1 VSGPQVS
8 SAVGSGLSLEGR
20 TAVVL
25 GGTSGIGRAISLGLA
40 AAGADVV
47 AAARRAAE
55 VAETADAIEA
65 AGRKTLRLTADV
77 TKRETLE
84 AVRDATLAAFGKV
97 DILVNCA
104 GKTKRLPAMDYDE
117 ASWNDILDV
126 NLTGTLRG
134 CQVFGKPMLQRG
146 YGRIINIASLTT
158 FVAFHETAPYGA
170 SKAAV
175 GALTKSLAIEW
186 GPRGVT
192 VNAIAPGVFRTA
204 LNEALLDGTERGKE
218 IKLRTPGGRFGKV
231 EEVAGAAVFLASDA
245 AGFVNGH
252 ILVVD
257 GGYLASGVN
266 Q

>member
-1 VSGPQVS
+1 VAGPA
-8 SAVGSGLSLEGR
+8 SALNLDGR

-47 AAARRAAE
+47 ASARRPAE
-55 VAETADAIEA
+55 VVATADAIEA
-65 AGRKTLRLTADV
+65 AGRKTLRLTSDV
-77 TKRETLE
+77 TSRPTLE
-84 AVRDATLAAFGKV
+84 ALRDATLAAFGKV

-117 ASWNDILDV
+117 ASWNDIIDT

-134 CQVFGKPMLQRG
+134 CQVFGKPMLACG

-175 GALTKSLAIEW
+175 GALTKSLAVEW

-204 LNEALLDGTERGKE
+204 LNAELLDGTERGRE
-218 IKLRTPGGRFGKV
+218 IKLRTPGGRFGQV
-231 EEVAGAAVFLASDA
+231 EEVAGAAVFLASA
-245 AGFVNGH
+245 SAGFVNGH

-257 GGYLASGVN
+257 GGYLASWVN

>member
-1 VSGPQVS
+1 VAGPA
-8 SAVGSGLSLEGR
+8 SALNLDGR

-47 AAARRAAE
+47 ASARRPAE
-55 VAETADAIEA
+55 VAATADEIEA
-65 AGRKTLRLTADV
+65 AGRKTLRLTSDV
-77 TKRETLE
+77 TSRPTLE
-84 AVRDATLAAFGKV
+84 ALRDATLAAFGKV
-97 DILVNCA
+97 DILVNSA

-117 ASWNDILDV
+117 ETWNDILDT
-126 NLTGTLRG
+126 NLNGTLRG
-134 CQVFGKPMLQRG
+134 CQVFGKPMLERR

-175 GALTKSLAIEW
+175 GALTKSLAVEW
-186 GPRGVT
+186 GPRGVA

-204 LNEALLDGTERGKE
+204 LNAELLDGTARGRE
-218 IKLRTPGGRFGKV
+218 IRLRTPGGRFGQV
-231 EEVAGAAVFLASDA
+231 EEVAGAAVFLASA
-245 AGFVNGH
+245 SAGFVNGH